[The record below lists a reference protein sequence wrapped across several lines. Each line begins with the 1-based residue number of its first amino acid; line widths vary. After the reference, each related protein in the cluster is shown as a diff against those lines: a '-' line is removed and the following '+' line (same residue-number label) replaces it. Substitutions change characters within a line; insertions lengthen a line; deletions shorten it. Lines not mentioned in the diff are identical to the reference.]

1 MSQTN
6 EDEVRHKLD
15 EILAT
20 AEAAKVAVN
29 VRSFFKFTIALFFAI
44 LLWQNHGT
52 TNQIRDVSAHNKANG
67 DLLVNCTTPG
77 PNPPPHSG
85 NDCWDRL
92 HDPAATSAAV
102 ALIVDDVYCDQRR
115 AQHKLPAV
123 PDPRVPCRDQT
134 PADVYPGQ

>member
-1 MSQTN
+1 MTN

-20 AEAAKVAVN
+20 AEAAKWAIT
-29 VRSFFKFTIALFFAI
+29 VRSVFKGIIIVLFGI
-44 LLWQNHGT
+44 ILWQTHGT
-52 TNQIRDVSAHNKANG
+52 TNKVHELGISNKLNG

-102 ALIVDDVYCDQRR
+102 ALIVDNIYCDQRR